1 MAISSREIAHMQV
14 GQCGNQ
20 EAHAE
25 DLCRYR
31 AARAI
36 AARKN
41 LPQCRLAVFFFLLR
55 YTFAEQGRRR
65 PTPRFFSAGAGG
77 VAVETETC
85 VGAAA

>member
-31 AARAI
+31 AFRAI

-41 LPQCRLAVFFFLLR
+41 LPQCRLAFFF
-55 YTFAEQGRRR
+55 FC
-65 PTPRFFSAGAGG
+65 SA
-77 VAVETETC
+77 THLPSR
-85 VGAAA
+85 AAAGLRRDFSPLAQAA